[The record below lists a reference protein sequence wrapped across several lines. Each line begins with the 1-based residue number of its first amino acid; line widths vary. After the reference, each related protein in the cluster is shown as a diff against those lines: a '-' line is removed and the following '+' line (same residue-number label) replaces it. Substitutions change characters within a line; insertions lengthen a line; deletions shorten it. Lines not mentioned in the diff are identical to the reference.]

1 MPSFVNP
8 IHTNANALNSGTKN
22 EVKDTKNAPKSAS
35 KDFNK
40 ILNQKIS
47 KDKTAPKENPN
58 ALKAT
63 PKDAKEDA
71 KELEKTPTPHHQ
83 HAQNLAKDQQ
93 APTLKDLLNHKKTT
107 ASHEAQH
114 ETHEPTLKDLLNH
127 KKTTA
132 SHEAQHETHEMHET
146 NPKTPNETLNKNEKK
161 PNGVA
166 SNAHQ
171 ANLTNKNPLT
181 PTNHANNA
189 IKNPTAPTH
198 NAKEPKTLKDIH
210 ALSQKHDL
218 NASNIQVGTPLEKKE
233 TPLNASDQL
242 ALKTTQ
248 TSINHTLAKND
259 SKNTANLSS
268 VLQSLEK
275 KESHNKER
283 TTPPSNEK
291 KTPPLREAL
300 QMNAIK
306 RDKTLSKKKPEKTPT
321 KTQTTAATPENAP
334 KIPLKTPPLM
344 PLIGANPPNDNA
356 PTPLE
361 KEEKAKEVSENKE
374 KTKESNN
381 SAQSAQNAQASDKT
395 SENKSAAPKET
406 IKHFTQQLK
415 QEIQEY
421 KPPMSRISMD
431 LFPKELGKVE
441 VTIQKVGK
449 NLKVSVISHNNS
461 LQTFLDNQQD
471 LKNSLNALGFE
482 GVDLS
487 FSQDSSKEQPKEP
500 LREPF
505 KEQESTP
512 LKENALKSYQEN
524 TDNENKETSM
534 QITLYA

>member
-1 MPSFVNP
+1 MPSPINP
-8 IHTNANALNSGTKN
+8 IHTNANANASALNSGAKN
-22 EVKDTKNAPKSAS
+22 EDTKNAPKSAS
-35 KDFNK
+35 KDFSK

-47 KDKTAPKENPN
+47 KDKTAPKENPS

-63 PKDAKEDA
+63 PKDAKKDA
-71 KELEKTPTPHHQ
+71 KELEKTPTTHHQ

-114 ETHEPTLKDLLNH
+114 EN
-127 KKTTA
+127 
-132 SHEAQHETHEMHET
+132 HET

-161 PNGVA
+161 PNGVT

-171 ANLTNKNPLT
+171 TNLTNKNPLT

-189 IKNPTAPTH
+189 IKNPTAPIH

-248 TSINHTLAKND
+248 TPINHTLAKND
-259 SKNTANLSS
+259 AKNTANLSS

-275 KESHNKER
+275 KESHNKEHA
-283 TTPPSNEK
+283 TPTSNEK

-321 KTQTTAATPENAP
+321 KTQTTAQAATPENAP

-374 KTKESNN
+374 KTKESTN
-381 SAQSAQNAQASDKT
+381 STQSTQNAQSSDKT

-500 LREPF
+500 FKEPF

-524 TDNENKETSM
+524 TDNENQETSM

>member
-1 MPSFVNP
+1 MPSPINP
-8 IHTNANALNSGTKN
+8 IHTNASANASTLINSGAKN
-22 EVKDTKNAPKSAS
+22 EDTKNAPKSAS
-35 KDFNK
+35 KDFSK

-47 KDKTAPKENPN
+47 KDKTAPKESPN

-63 PKDAKEDA
+63 PKDAKEGA
-71 KELEKTPTPHHQ
+71 KALEKTPTPPHQ
-83 HAQNLAKDQQ
+83 HAQNPAKDQQ

-114 ETHEPTLKDLLNH
+114 EN
-127 KKTTA
+127 
-132 SHEAQHETHEMHET
+132 HET

-161 PNGVA
+161 PNGVT

-171 ANLTNKNPLT
+171 ENSTHKNPLT
-181 PTNHANNA
+181 PTNRANNA
-189 IKNPTAPTH
+189 IKTPTTPTH
-198 NAKEPKTLKDIH
+198 NAKEPKTLKDIQT
-210 ALSQKHDL
+210 LSQKHDL
-218 NASNIQVGTPLEKKE
+218 NASNIQATAPLEKKE

-248 TSINHTLAKND
+248 TPINHTLAKND

-275 KESHNKER
+275 KDPHNKER
-283 TTPPSNEK
+283 ATPPNNEK
-291 KTPPLREAL
+291 KTPPLKEAL
-300 QMNAIK
+300 PMNAIK
-306 RDKTLSKKKPEKTPT
+306 RDKTLSKKKPEKTPIHA
-321 KTQTTAATPENAP
+321 KTQTTAPSIAPENAP

-344 PLIGANPPNDNA
+344 PLIGANPPPNDNA

-361 KEEKAKEVSENKE
+361 KEETTQEASDNKE
-374 KTKESNN
+374 KTKETSNN
-381 SAQSAQNAQASDKT
+381 AQSAQNTQASDKT
-395 SENKSAAPKET
+395 SENKSVTPKET
-406 IKHFTQQLK
+406 IRHFTQQLK

-500 LREPF
+500 FKEPF
-505 KEQESTP
+505 KEQELTP

-524 TDNENKETSM
+524 TDNESKETSM

>member
-1 MPSFVNP
+1 MPSPINP
-8 IHTNANALNSGTKN
+8 IHTNASASINSGAKN
-22 EVKDTKNAPKSAS
+22 EDTKNAPKSAS

-47 KDKTAPKENPN
+47 KDKSAPKENLN

-63 PKDAKEDA
+63 PKNSKEGAKEGA
-71 KELEKTPTPHHQ
+71 KESAKALEKTPTLQPQ

-93 APTLKDLLNHKKTT
+93 APTLKDLLNHQKTT

-114 ETHEPTLKDLLNH
+114 ETHKN
-127 KKTTA
+127 
-132 SHEAQHETHEMHET
+132 HET

-161 PNGVA
+161 PNGVT

-171 ANLTNKNPLT
+171 TNLTNKNPLT
-181 PTNHANNA
+181 PTNHA

-198 NAKEPKTLKDIH
+198 NAKESKTLKDIQT
-210 ALSQKHDL
+210 LSQKHDL
-218 NASNIQVGTPLEKKE
+218 NASNIQATTPLEKKE
-233 TPLNASDQL
+233 TPLRTSDQI

-259 SKNTANLSS
+259 AKNTANLSS

-275 KESHNKER
+275 KESHNKEHE
-283 TTPPSNEK
+283 TPPNNEK

-321 KTQTTAATPENAP
+321 KTQTTAPSIAPENPP

-356 PTPLE
+356 PTLLE
-361 KEEKAKEVSENKE
+361 KEEKTKEVSENKE
-374 KTKESNN
+374 KTKESTN
-381 SAQSAQNAQASDKT
+381 STQNTQNAQSSDKT
-395 SENKSAAPKET
+395 SDNKSVTPKET

-471 LKNSLNALGFE
+471 LKNSLNALGFD

-487 FSQDSSKEQPKEP
+487 FSQDSSKEQEKEQPKES
-500 LREPF
+500 F
-505 KEQESTP
+505 KEQGLTP

>member
-1 MPSFVNP
+1 MPSPINP
-8 IHTNANALNSGTKN
+8 IHTNASANANANASTLIINSGAKN
-22 EVKDTKNAPKSAS
+22 EYTKNAPKSAS
-35 KDFNK
+35 KDFSK

-63 PKDAKEDA
+63 PQNSKEGAKEDA
-71 KELEKTPTPHHQ
+71 KALEKTPTPHHQ

-107 ASHEAQH
+107 ASHETQH
-114 ETHEPTLKDLLNH
+114 EKN
-127 KKTTA
+127 
-132 SHEAQHETHEMHET
+132 HET

-161 PNGVA
+161 
-166 SNAHQ
+166 SNEVTSSAHQ
-171 ANLTNKNPLT
+171 TNLTNKNPLT

-189 IKNPTAPTH
+189 IKTPTTPTH
-198 NAKEPKTLKDIH
+198 NAKEPKTLKDIQT
-210 ALSQKHDL
+210 LSQKHDL
-218 NASNIQVGTPLEKKE
+218 NASNIQATTPLEKKE
-233 TPLNASDQL
+233 TPLNANDQL

-259 SKNTANLSS
+259 AKNTANLSS

-275 KESHNKER
+275 KESQNKER
-283 TTPPSNEK
+283 TTPPNNEK
-291 KTPPLREAL
+291 KTPPLKEAL
-300 QMNAIK
+300 PMNAIK
-306 RDKTLSKKKPEKTPT
+306 RDKTLSKKKSEKTPT
-321 KTQTTAATPENAP
+321 KAQTTAPSIAPENAP

-344 PLIGANPPNDNA
+344 PLIGANPPPNDNP

-361 KEEKAKEVSENKE
+361 KEETTKEASDNKE

-395 SENKSAAPKET
+395 SENKSTAPKET

-441 VTIQKVGK
+441 VVIQKVGK

-487 FSQDSSKEQPKEP
+487 FSQDSSKEQQAPKDQP
-500 LREPF
+500 KEPF
-505 KEQESTP
+505 KEQELTP

>member
-1 MPSFVNP
+1 MPSPINP
-8 IHTNANALNSGTKN
+8 IHTNASANANALNSGAKN
-22 EVKDTKNAPKSAS
+22 EDTKNAPKSAS
-35 KDFNK
+35 KDFSK

-47 KDKTAPKENPN
+47 KEKTASKENPS

-71 KELEKTPTPHHQ
+71 KTLEKTPTLPYQ
-83 HAQNLAKDQQ
+83 HAQNPAKDQQ

-114 ETHEPTLKDLLNH
+114 ETHE
-127 KKTTA
+127 
-132 SHEAQHETHEMHET
+132 HET

-161 PNGVA
+161 PNGVTF
-166 SNAHQ
+166 NAHQ
-171 ANLTNKNPLT
+171 TNLTNKNPIT

-198 NAKEPKTLKDIH
+198 NAKESKTLKDIQT
-210 ALSQKHDL
+210 LSQKHDL
-218 NASNIQVGTPLEKKE
+218 NASNIQATTPLEKKE
-233 TPLNASDQL
+233 TPLNASDQF

-248 TSINHTLAKND
+248 TPINNTLAKND
-259 SKNTANLSS
+259 AKNTANLSS

-275 KESHNKER
+275 KDPHNKER

-291 KTPPLREAL
+291 KTPPLKEAL

-306 RDKTLSKKKPEKTPT
+306 RDKTLSKKKSEKTPT
-321 KTQTTAATPENAP
+321 KAQTTAPSITPENAP

-344 PLIGANPPNDNA
+344 PLIGANPPPNDNP
-356 PTPLE
+356 PTLLE
-361 KEEKAKEVSENKE
+361 KEETTKEASDNKE
-374 KTKESNN
+374 KTKESSN
-381 SAQSAQNAQASDKT
+381 SAQSVQNAQASDKT
-395 SENKSAAPKET
+395 SENKSVTPKET

-441 VTIQKVGK
+441 VVIQKVGK

-487 FSQDSSKEQPKEP
+487 FSQDSSKEQPKEQ
-500 LREPF
+500 LKEPF
-505 KEQESTP
+505 KEQELTP

-524 TDNENKETSM
+524 TDHENQETSM

>member
-1 MPSFVNP
+1 MPSPVNP
-8 IHTNANALNSGTKN
+8 IHTNANALNGGAKN
-22 EVKDTKNAPKSAS
+22 EDTKNAPKSAS
-35 KDFNK
+35 KDFSK
-40 ILNQKIS
+40 TLNQKIS

-71 KELEKTPTPHHQ
+71 KALEKTPTPPHQ
-83 HAQNLAKDQQ
+83 HAQNPAKDQQ
-93 APTLKDLLNHKKTT
+93 APTLKDWLNHKKTT

-114 ETHEPTLKDLLNH
+114 EN
-127 KKTTA
+127 
-132 SHEAQHETHEMHET
+132 HET

-161 PNGVA
+161 PNGVT

-171 ANLTNKNPLT
+171 TNLASKNPIT
-181 PTNHANNA
+181 PNHANNA
-189 IKNPTAPTH
+189 IKTQTTPTH
-198 NAKEPKTLKDIH
+198 NAKEPKTLKDIQT
-210 ALSQKHDL
+210 LSQKHDL
-218 NASNIQVGTPLEKKE
+218 NASNIQATTTPENK
-233 TPLNASDQL
+233 TPLNASDQF

-248 TSINHTLAKND
+248 TPTNHTLAKND
-259 SKNTANLSS
+259 AKNTANLSS

-275 KESHNKER
+275 KEPHNKEHAN
-283 TTPPSNEK
+283 PQNNEK
-291 KTPPLREAL
+291 KTPPLKETL

-306 RDKTLSKKKPEKTPT
+306 RDKTLSKKKSEKTPT
-321 KTQTTAATPENAP
+321 KTQTTALSTTPENTP

-344 PLIGANPPNDNA
+344 PLIGANPPPNDNI

-361 KEEKAKEVSENKE
+361 KEETTQEISDNKE
-374 KTKESNN
+374 KTKETSN
-381 SAQSAQNAQASDKT
+381 SAQSAQNTQASDKT

-421 KPPMSRISMD
+421 KPPMSKISMD

-441 VTIQKVGK
+441 VIIQKVGK

-487 FSQDSSKEQPKEP
+487 FSQDSSKEQQAPKDQP
-500 LREPF
+500 KEPF
-505 KEQESTP
+505 KEQELTP

-524 TDNENKETSM
+524 TDHENQETNM

>member
-1 MPSFVNP
+1 MPSPINP
-8 IHTNANALNSGTKN
+8 IHTNASANASALNSGAKN
-22 EVKDTKNAPKSAS
+22 EDTKNAPKSAS
-35 KDFNK
+35 KDFSK

-63 PKDAKEDA
+63 PKNSKEGAKEGA
-71 KELEKTPTPHHQ
+71 KALEKTPTLQPQ

-107 ASHEAQH
+107 ASHGAQH
-114 ETHEPTLKDLLNH
+114 EN
-127 KKTTA
+127 
-132 SHEAQHETHEMHET
+132 HET

-166 SNAHQ
+166 SSAHQ

-181 PTNHANNA
+181 PTNHA

-198 NAKEPKTLKDIH
+198 NAKEPKTLKDIQT
-210 ALSQKHDL
+210 LSQKHDL

-233 TPLNASDQL
+233 TPLNANDQL

-248 TSINHTLAKND
+248 TPINHTLAKND
-259 SKNTANLSS
+259 AKNTANLSS

-275 KESHNKER
+275 KESHNKEHA
-283 TTPPSNEK
+283 TPPSNEK

-321 KTQTTAATPENAP
+321 KTQTTAPSTTPENAP

-374 KTKESNN
+374 KTKESTN
-381 SAQSAQNAQASDKT
+381 SAQSAQNTQASDKA
-395 SENKSAAPKET
+395 SENKSVTPKET

-415 QEIQEY
+415 QETQEY

-441 VTIQKVGK
+441 VVIQKVGK

-487 FSQDSSKEQPKEP
+487 FSQDSSKEQPKEQ
-500 LREPF
+500 LKESF

>member
-1 MPSFVNP
+1 MPSPINP
-8 IHTNANALNSGTKN
+8 IHANANALNSGAKN
-22 EVKDTKNAPKSAS
+22 EDTKNAPKSAS
-35 KDFNK
+35 KDFSK

-47 KDKTAPKENPN
+47 KDKNAPKENPN

-63 PKDAKEDA
+63 PKNAKEGA
-71 KELEKTPTPHHQ
+71 KEGAKALEKTPTLQPQ
-83 HAQNLAKDQQ
+83 HAQNPAKDQQ
-93 APTLKDLLNHKKTT
+93 APTLKDWLNHQKTT

-114 ETHEPTLKDLLNH
+114 EKN
-127 KKTTA
+127 
-132 SHEAQHETHEMHET
+132 HET

-161 PNGVA
+161 PNGVT

-181 PTNHANNA
+181 PTNHANHA

-198 NAKEPKTLKDIH
+198 NAKESKTLKDIH

-218 NASNIQVGTPLEKKE
+218 NASNIQAATTPENK
-233 TPLNASDQL
+233 TPLNASDHL

-248 TSINHTLAKND
+248 APINDTLAKND
-259 SKNTANLSS
+259 AKNTANLSS

-275 KESHNKER
+275 KESHNKEHA
-283 TTPPSNEK
+283 TPPNNEK
-291 KTPPLREAL
+291 KTPPLKEAL

-321 KTQTTAATPENAP
+321 KAQTIVPSATPENAP

-344 PLIGANPPNDNA
+344 PLIGANPPPNDNP

-361 KEEKAKEVSENKE
+361 KEETTKEASDNKE
-374 KTKESNN
+374 KTKEASN
-381 SAQSAQNAQASDKT
+381 SAQSAQNAQSSDKT
-395 SENKSAAPKET
+395 SENKSVTPKET

-441 VTIQKVGK
+441 VVIQKVGK

-487 FSQDSSKEQPKEP
+487 FSQDSSKEQQAPKDQP
-500 LREPF
+500 KEPF
-505 KEQESTP
+505 KEQELTP

-524 TDNENKETSM
+524 TDHENQETSM

>member
-1 MPSFVNP
+1 MPSPVNP
-8 IHTNANALNSGTKN
+8 IHTNANALNSGAKN
-22 EVKDTKNAPKSAS
+22 EDTKNAPKNAS
-35 KDFNK
+35 KDFSK

-47 KDKTAPKENPN
+47 KDKTASKEDPN
-58 ALKAT
+58 ASKVT
-63 PKDAKEDA
+63 PKDAKA
-71 KELEKTPTPHHQ
+71 LEKTPTLHPQ
-83 HAQNLAKDQQ
+83 HAQNPAKDQQ
-93 APTLKDLLNHKKTT
+93 APTLKDWLNHQKTT

-114 ETHEPTLKDLLNH
+114 ETHE
-127 KKTTA
+127 
-132 SHEAQHETHEMHET
+132 HET

-161 PNGVA
+161 PNEVT

-171 ANLTNKNPLT
+171 TNLPNKNPIT

-189 IKNPTAPTH
+189 IKNPTAPTDTK
-198 NAKEPKTLKDIH
+198 KEPKTLKDIQT
-210 ALSQKHDL
+210 LSQKHDL
-218 NASNIQVGTPLEKKE
+218 NASNIQAATTPENK
-233 TPLNASDQL
+233 TPLNASDHL

-248 TSINHTLAKND
+248 TPTNHTLAKND
-259 SKNTANLSS
+259 AKNTANLSS

-275 KESHNKER
+275 KESQNKEHAN
-283 TTPPSNEK
+283 PQNNEK
-291 KTPPLREAL
+291 KTPPLKEAL
-300 QMNAIK
+300 EMNAIK
-306 RDKTLSKKKPEKTPT
+306 RDKTLSKKKSEKTQT
-321 KTQTTAATPENAP
+321 KTQTTAPSATPENAP

-344 PLIGANPPNDNA
+344 PLIGANPPPNDNP

-361 KEEKAKEVSENKE
+361 KEETTKEVSDNKE
-374 KTKESNN
+374 KTKEASN
-381 SAQSAQNAQASDKT
+381 SAQNAQNAQASDKT
-395 SENKSAAPKET
+395 SENKSIAPKET
-406 IKHFTQQLK
+406 IKNFTQQLK

-441 VTIQKVGK
+441 VTIQKMGK

-487 FSQDSSKEQPKEP
+487 FSQDSSKEQPKEQ
-500 LREPF
+500 LRELF

-524 TDNENKETSM
+524 TDHENKETSM

>member
-1 MPSFVNP
+1 MPSPINP
-8 IHTNANALNSGTKN
+8 IHTNASTNANALNSGAKN
-22 EVKDTKNAPKSAS
+22 ENTKNAPKSTS
-35 KDFNK
+35 KDFSK

-71 KELEKTPTPHHQ
+71 KALEKTPTPHHQ
-83 HAQNLAKDQQ
+83 HAQNPAKDQQ
-93 APTLKDLLNHKKTT
+93 APTLKDWLNHQKTT

-114 ETHEPTLKDLLNH
+114 ETHEAN
-127 KKTTA
+127 
-132 SHEAQHETHEMHET
+132 ET
-146 NPKTPNETLNKNEKK
+146 NPKTPNETSNKNEKK
-161 PNGVA
+161 PNGVT

-171 ANLTNKNPLT
+171 TNLDSKNPIT
-181 PTNHANNA
+181 PTNRTNNA

-198 NAKEPKTLKDIH
+198 NAKESKTLKDIQT
-210 ALSQKHDL
+210 LSQKHDL
-218 NASNIQVGTPLEKKE
+218 NASNIQATTTPENKTPLS
-233 TPLNASDQL
+233 ASDQL

-248 TSINHTLAKND
+248 TPTNHTLAKND

-275 KESHNKER
+275 KEPHNKEHAN
-283 TTPPSNEK
+283 PQNNEK
-291 KTPPLREAL
+291 KTPPLKEAL

-321 KTQTTAATPENAP
+321 KAQTTAPSIAPENAP

-344 PLIGANPPNDNA
+344 PLIGANPPPNDNP

-361 KEEKAKEVSENKE
+361 KEETTKEASDNKE
-374 KTKESNN
+374 KTKETSN
-381 SAQSAQNAQASDKT
+381 SAQSAQNTQASDKT
-395 SENKSAAPKET
+395 SENKSTAPKET

-421 KPPMSRISMD
+421 KPPMSKISMD

-441 VTIQKVGK
+441 VIIQKVGK

-487 FSQDSSKEQPKEP
+487 FSQDSSKEQPKEQ
-500 LREPF
+500 LRELF
-505 KEQESTP
+505 KEQESSP

-524 TDNENKETSM
+524 TDHENQETSM

>member
-1 MPSFVNP
+1 MPSPINP
-8 IHTNANALNSGTKN
+8 IHTNANANASINSGAKN
-22 EVKDTKNAPKSAS
+22 EDTKNAPKSTS
-35 KDFNK
+35 KDFSK

-47 KDKTAPKENPN
+47 KDKTASKENPN

-63 PKDAKEDA
+63 PKNAKEDA
-71 KELEKTPTPHHQ
+71 KEGAKALEKTPTPQPQ

-107 ASHEAQH
+107 ASHEDQH
-114 ETHEPTLKDLLNH
+114 EIHEN
-127 KKTTA
+127 
-132 SHEAQHETHEMHET
+132 HET

-166 SNAHQ
+166 SSAHQ
-171 ANLTNKNPLT
+171 TSLTNKNPLT

-198 NAKEPKTLKDIH
+198 NAKEPKTLKDIQT
-210 ALSQKHDL
+210 LSQKHDL
-218 NASNIQVGTPLEKKE
+218 NASNIQVVAPLEKKE
-233 TPLNASDQL
+233 TPLKTSDQL

-259 SKNTANLSS
+259 AKNTANLSS

-275 KESHNKER
+275 KDPHNKEHA
-283 TTPPSNEK
+283 TPPNNEK

-300 QMNAIK
+300 PMNAIK

-321 KTQTTAATPENAP
+321 KAQTTAPSIAPENAP

-361 KEEKAKEVSENKE
+361 KEEKTKEISDNKE

-381 SAQSAQNAQASDKT
+381 SAQSAQNAQASDKA
-395 SENKSAAPKET
+395 SENKSVTPKET

-441 VTIQKVGK
+441 VIIQKVGK

-487 FSQDSSKEQPKEP
+487 FSQDSSKEQEKEQ
-500 LREPF
+500 LRESF

>member
-1 MPSFVNP
+1 MPSPVNP
-8 IHTNANALNSGTKN
+8 IHTNANALNSGAKN

-35 KDFNK
+35 KDFSK

-47 KDKTAPKENPN
+47 KDKTAPKESPNPN

-63 PKDAKEDA
+63 PQDAKENAKEDA
-71 KELEKTPTPHHQ
+71 KTLEKTPTLPHQ
-83 HAQNLAKDQQ
+83 HAQNPAKDQQ
-93 APTLKDLLNHKKTT
+93 APTLKDWLNHQKTT
-107 ASHEAQH
+107 ASHAQH
-114 ETHEPTLKDLLNH
+114 ETHE
-127 KKTTA
+127 
-132 SHEAQHETHEMHET
+132 HET

-161 PNGVA
+161 PNGVT
-166 SNAHQ
+166 SSAHQ
-171 ANLTNKNPLT
+171 TNLTNKNPLT

-189 IKNPTAPTH
+189 IKNPTTPTH
-198 NAKEPKTLKDIH
+198 NAKESKTLKDIQT
-210 ALSQKHDL
+210 LSQKHDL
-218 NASNIQVGTPLEKKE
+218 NASNIQATTPLEKKE
-233 TPLNASDQL
+233 TPLNAVDQL

-248 TSINHTLAKND
+248 APINNTLAKND
-259 SKNTANLSS
+259 AKNTANLSS

-275 KESHNKER
+275 KEPQNKEHAN
-283 TTPPSNEK
+283 PQNNEK
-291 KTPPLREAL
+291 KTPPLKEAL

-306 RDKTLSKKKPEKTPT
+306 RDKTLSKKKSE
-321 KTQTTAATPENAP
+321 KTQTKAQTTAPSITPENAP

-344 PLIGANPPNDNA
+344 PLIGANPPPNDNI

-361 KEEKAKEVSENKE
+361 KEEKTQEISENKE
-374 KTKESNN
+374 KTKESSN

-395 SENKSAAPKET
+395 NENKSVTPKET

-441 VTIQKVGK
+441 ITIQKVGK

-487 FSQDSSKEQPKEP
+487 FSQDSSKEQQAPKDQP
-500 LREPF
+500 KEPF
-505 KEQESTP
+505 KEQELTP
-512 LKENALKSYQEN
+512 LKESVLKSYQEN
-524 TDNENKETSM
+524 TDHENQETSM

>member
-1 MPSFVNP
+1 MPSPVNP
-8 IHTNANALNSGTKN
+8 LHTNANALNSGAKN
-22 EVKDTKNAPKSAS
+22 EVKDAKNAPKSAS
-35 KDFNK
+35 KDFSK

-71 KELEKTPTPHHQ
+71 KALEKTPTPHHK
-83 HAQNLAKDQQ
+83 HAQNPVKDQQ

-114 ETHEPTLKDLLNH
+114 EN
-127 KKTTA
+127 
-132 SHEAQHETHEMHET
+132 HET

-161 PNGVA
+161 PNEVA

-171 ANLTNKNPLT
+171 TNLPNKNPIT
-181 PTNHANNA
+181 PNHANNA
-189 IKNPTAPTH
+189 IKTPTAPTH
-198 NAKEPKTLKDIH
+198 NAKESKTLKDIQT
-210 ALSQKHDL
+210 LSQKHDL
-218 NASNIQVGTPLEKKE
+218 NASNIQAATIPENKN
-233 TPLNASDQL
+233 PLNASDQF

-248 TSINHTLAKND
+248 TPTNHTLAKND
-259 SKNTANLSS
+259 AKNTANLSS

-283 TTPPSNEK
+283 TNPQNNEK
-291 KTPPLREAL
+291 KTPPLKEAL
-300 QMNAIK
+300 EMNAIK

-321 KTQTTAATPENAP
+321 KTQTTAPTPENAP

-344 PLIGANPPNDNA
+344 PLIGANPPPNDNI

-361 KEEKAKEVSENKE
+361 KEEKTQEVSDNKE
-374 KTKESNN
+374 KTKESSN
-381 SAQSAQNAQASDKT
+381 SAQSAQNAPASDKT
-395 SENKSAAPKET
+395 SENKSTAPKET
-406 IKHFTQQLK
+406 IKHFAQQLK

-421 KPPMSRISMD
+421 KPPMSKISMD

-441 VTIQKVGK
+441 VIIQKVGK

-524 TDNENKETSM
+524 TDHENQETSM

>member
-1 MPSFVNP
+1 MPSPVNP
-8 IHTNANALNSGTKN
+8 IHTNANALNSRAKN
-22 EVKDTKNAPKSAS
+22 EGTKNAPKNAS
-35 KDFNK
+35 KDFSK

-71 KELEKTPTPHHQ
+71 KALEKTPTPHPQ
-83 HAQNLAKDQQ
+83 HTQNPAKDQQ

-114 ETHEPTLKDLLNH
+114 EN
-127 KKTTA
+127 
-132 SHEAQHETHEMHET
+132 HET

-161 PNGVA
+161 PNGVT

-171 ANLTNKNPLT
+171 ENSTHKNPLT

-189 IKNPTAPTH
+189 IKNPTTPTH
-198 NAKEPKTLKDIH
+198 NAKEPKTLKDIQT
-210 ALSQKHDL
+210 LSQKHDL
-218 NASNIQVGTPLEKKE
+218 NASNIQATAPLEKKE
-233 TPLNASDQL
+233 TPLNAGDQL
-242 ALKTTQ
+242 ALKTMQ
-248 TSINHTLAKND
+248 TPINHTLAKND
-259 SKNTANLSS
+259 AKNTANLSS

-275 KESHNKER
+275 KDPHNKER
-283 TTPPSNEK
+283 ATPPNNEK
-291 KTPPLREAL
+291 KTPPLKEAL
-300 QMNAIK
+300 PMNAIK
-306 RDKTLSKKKPEKTPT
+306 RDKTLSKKKSEKTPT
-321 KTQTTAATPENAP
+321 KAQTTAPSIVPENAP
-334 KIPLKTPPLM
+334 KISLKTPPLM
-344 PLIGANPPNDNA
+344 PLIGANPPPNDNA

-361 KEEKAKEVSENKE
+361 KEEKAKEASDNKE
-374 KTKESNN
+374 KTKETSN
-381 SAQSAQNAQASDKT
+381 SAQSAQNTQASDKT
-395 SENKSAAPKET
+395 SENKSVTPKET

-500 LREPF
+500 FKESF
-505 KEQESTP
+505 KEQELTP

-524 TDNENKETSM
+524 TDNESKETSM

>member
-1 MPSFVNP
+1 MPSPVNP
-8 IHTNANALNSGTKN
+8 LHTNANALNGGAKN
-22 EVKDTKNAPKSAS
+22 EVKNAKNAPKSVS
-35 KDFNK
+35 KDFSK

-47 KDKTAPKENPN
+47 KDKTAPKEDPS

-63 PKDAKEDA
+63 PKDAKA
-71 KELEKTPTPHHQ
+71 LEKTPTLNHQ

-93 APTLKDLLNHKKTT
+93 APTLKDLLNHPKTHPT
-107 ASHEAQH
+107 AEHETQH
-114 ETHEPTLKDLLNH
+114 ETHEAN
-127 KKTTA
+127 
-132 SHEAQHETHEMHET
+132 ET

-161 PNGVA
+161 PNEIT

-171 ANLTNKNPLT
+171 TNLPNKNPIT
-181 PTNHANNA
+181 PTNRSNNA
-189 IKNPTAPTH
+189 IKTPTTPTH
-198 NAKEPKTLKDIH
+198 NAKDPKTLKDIQT
-210 ALSQKHDL
+210 LSQKHDL
-218 NASNIQVGTPLEKKE
+218 NASNIQAATTLENKN
-233 TPLNASDQL
+233 PLNASDHL

-248 TSINHTLAKND
+248 TPTNHTLAKND
-259 SKNTANLSS
+259 AKNTANLSS

-275 KESHNKER
+275 KESPNKEHAN
-283 TTPPSNEK
+283 PSHNEK
-291 KTPPLREAL
+291 KTPPLKEAL

-321 KTQTTAATPENAP
+321 KTQTTALSATPENAP

-361 KEEKAKEVSENKE
+361 KEEKTKEISDNKE
-374 KTKESNN
+374 KAKETNS
-381 SAQSAQNAQASDKT
+381 SAQSAQNTQASDKI
-395 SENKSAAPKET
+395 SDNKSIAPKET

-421 KPPMSRISMD
+421 KPPMSKISMD

-441 VTIQKVGK
+441 VIIQKVGK

-487 FSQDSSKEQPKEP
+487 FSQDSSKEQPKEQ
-500 LREPF
+500 LRELF
-505 KEQESTP
+505 KEQESSP

-524 TDNENKETSM
+524 TDHENKETSM

>member
-1 MPSFVNP
+1 MPSPINP
-8 IHTNANALNSGTKN
+8 IHTNASANANALNSGAKN
-22 EVKDTKNAPKSAS
+22 EDTKNAPKSAS
-35 KDFNK
+35 KDFSK

-47 KDKTAPKENPN
+47 KDKTASKENPN

-63 PKDAKEDA
+63 PQDAKENAKEDA
-71 KELEKTPTPHHQ
+71 KKLEKTPTPHPQ
-83 HAQNLAKDQQ
+83 HAQNPAKDQQ
-93 APTLKDLLNHKKTT
+93 APTLKDWLNHKKTT
-107 ASHEAQH
+107 AKHETQH
-114 ETHEPTLKDLLNH
+114 ETHE
-127 KKTTA
+127 
-132 SHEAQHETHEMHET
+132 HET

-161 PNGVA
+161 PNGVT

-171 ANLTNKNPLT
+171 TSLPNKNPIT

-198 NAKEPKTLKDIH
+198 NAKEPKTLKDIQT
-210 ALSQKHDL
+210 LSQKHDL
-218 NASNIQVGTPLEKKE
+218 NASNIQATTPLEKKE

-248 TSINHTLAKND
+248 TPTNHTLAKND
-259 SKNTANLSS
+259 AKNTSNLSS

-275 KESHNKER
+275 KDPHNKEH
-283 TTPPSNEK
+283 TIPQNNEK
-291 KTPPLREAL
+291 KTPPLKEAL
-300 QMNAIK
+300 PMNAIK
-306 RDKTLSKKKPEKTPT
+306 RDKTLSKKKPEKTSIHA
-321 KTQTTAATPENAP
+321 KTQIATPSATPENAP

-361 KEEKAKEVSENKE
+361 KEEKTQEISDNKE
-374 KTKESNN
+374 KTKETNS

-395 SENKSAAPKET
+395 SENKSVTPKET

-441 VTIQKVGK
+441 VIIQKVGK

-487 FSQDSSKEQPKEP
+487 FSQDSSKEQPKEQ
-500 LREPF
+500 LRELF
-505 KEQESTP
+505 KEQESSP

-524 TDNENKETSM
+524 TDHENKETSM

>member
-1 MPSFVNP
+1 MPSPVNP
-8 IHTNANALNSGTKN
+8 IHTNANALNGGAKN
-22 EVKDTKNAPKSAS
+22 EVKDAKNAPKSVS
-35 KDFNK
+35 KDFSK

-47 KDKTAPKENPN
+47 KDKTAPKENPST
-58 ALKAT
+58 LKDT

-71 KELEKTPTPHHQ
+71 KTLKTPTLPHQ
-83 HAQNLAKDQQ
+83 HAQNPAKDQQ
-93 APTLKDLLNHKKTT
+93 APTLKDWLNHQKTT
-107 ASHEAQH
+107 AKHEAQH
-114 ETHEPTLKDLLNH
+114 ETHEAN
-127 KKTTA
+127 
-132 SHEAQHETHEMHET
+132 ET

-161 PNGVA
+161 PNEVT

-171 ANLTNKNPLT
+171 TNLPNKNPLT

-189 IKNPTAPTH
+189 NTTQKPTTQTH
-198 NAKEPKTLKDIH
+198 NAKESKTLKDIQT
-210 ALSQKHDL
+210 LSQKHDL
-218 NASNIQVGTPLEKKE
+218 NASNIQAATTPENKS
-233 TPLNASDQL
+233 PLNASDHL

-248 TSINHTLAKND
+248 TPTNHTLAKND
-259 SKNTANLSS
+259 AKNTANLSS

-275 KESHNKER
+275 KESPNKEHAN
-283 TTPPSNEK
+283 PSHNEK
-291 KTPPLREAL
+291 KTPPLKEAL
-300 QMNAIK
+300 QMNVIK
-306 RDKTLSKKKPEKTPT
+306 RDKTLSKKKSE
-321 KTQTTAATPENAP
+321 KTQTTAPSAMPENAP

-344 PLIGANPPNDNA
+344 PLIGANPPNDNP
-356 PTPLE
+356 PTLLE
-361 KEEKAKEVSENKE
+361 KEETTKEASDNKE
-374 KTKESNN
+374 KTKESSN
-381 SAQSAQNAQASDKT
+381 SAQSVQNTQASDKT
-395 SENKSAAPKET
+395 SDNKSIAPKET

-441 VTIQKVGK
+441 VIIQKVGK

-487 FSQDSSKEQPKEP
+487 FSQDSSKEQPKEQ
-500 LREPF
+500 LRELF
-505 KEQESTP
+505 KEQESSP

-524 TDNENKETSM
+524 TDHENQETSM

>member
-1 MPSFVNP
+1 MPSPINP
-8 IHTNANALNSGTKN
+8 IHTNANASTLINGGAKN
-22 EVKDTKNAPKSAS
+22 EDTKNAPKSAS
-35 KDFNK
+35 KDFSK

-47 KDKTAPKENPN
+47 KDKTAPKENPS

-63 PKDAKEDA
+63 PKDAKKDA
-71 KELEKTPTPHHQ
+71 KELEKTPTLQPQ

-114 ETHEPTLKDLLNH
+114 EIHEN
-127 KKTTA
+127 
-132 SHEAQHETHEMHET
+132 HET

-161 PNGVA
+161 PNGVI

-171 ANLTNKNPLT
+171 TSLTNKNPLT
-181 PTNHANNA
+181 PTNHANNS

-198 NAKEPKTLKDIH
+198 NAKDPKTLKDIQT
-210 ALSQKHDL
+210 LSQKHDL
-218 NASNIQVGTPLEKKE
+218 NASNIQATTPLEKKE

-259 SKNTANLSS
+259 AKNTANLSS

-275 KESHNKER
+275 KESHNKEH
-283 TTPPSNEK
+283 TTPLSNEK

-300 QMNAIK
+300 PMNAIK
-306 RDKTLSKKKPEKTPT
+306 RDKTLSKKKPEKTPIHA
-321 KTQTTAATPENAP
+321 KTQTTAPSIAPENLP

-356 PTPLE
+356 PTLLE
-361 KEEKAKEVSENKE
+361 KEEKTKEASENKE
-374 KTKESNN
+374 KTKESTN
-381 SAQSAQNAQASDKT
+381 SAQNAQNTQASDKT
-395 SENKSAAPKET
+395 SENKSATPKET

-441 VTIQKVGK
+441 VIIQKVGK

-487 FSQDSSKEQPKEP
+487 FSQDSSKEQPKEQ
-500 LREPF
+500 LRELF

-524 TDNENKETSM
+524 TDNEHKETSM

>member
-1 MPSFVNP
+1 MPSPVNP
-8 IHTNANALNSGTKN
+8 IHTNANALNSGAKS
-22 EVKDTKNAPKSAS
+22 EDTKNAPKSAS
-35 KDFNK
+35 KDFSK

-71 KELEKTPTPHHQ
+71 KTLKTPTLPHQ
-83 HAQNLAKDQQ
+83 HAQNPAKDQQ
-93 APTLKDLLNHKKTT
+93 APTLKDWLNRPKTT

-114 ETHEPTLKDLLNH
+114 EKN
-127 KKTTA
+127 
-132 SHEAQHETHEMHET
+132 HET
-146 NPKTPNETLNKNEKK
+146 NPKTPNEINKNEKK
-161 PNGVA
+161 PNGVT

-189 IKNPTAPTH
+189 IKTPTTPTH
-198 NAKEPKTLKDIH
+198 NAKESKTLKDIQT
-210 ALSQKHDL
+210 LSQKHDL
-218 NASNIQVGTPLEKKE
+218 NASNIQATTTPENK
-233 TPLNASDQL
+233 TPLNASDHL

-248 TSINHTLAKND
+248 TPTNHTLAKND
-259 SKNTANLSS
+259 AKNTANLSS

-275 KESHNKER
+275 KEPQNKEHAN
-283 TTPPSNEK
+283 PQNNEK
-291 KTPPLREAL
+291 KTPPLKEAL
-300 QMNAIK
+300 PMNAIK
-306 RDKTLSKKKPEKTPT
+306 RDKTLSKKKPEKTQT
-321 KTQTTAATPENAP
+321 KAQTTAPSIVPENAP

-344 PLIGANPPNDNA
+344 PLIGANPPNDNP

-361 KEEKAKEVSENKE
+361 KEETTKEASDNKE
-374 KTKESNN
+374 KTKEANN
-381 SAQSAQNAQASDKT
+381 SAQNAQNTQASDKT
-395 SENKSAAPKET
+395 SENKSIAPKET

-441 VTIQKVGK
+441 VIIQKVGK

-487 FSQDSSKEQPKEP
+487 FSQDSSKEQPKEQ
-500 LREPF
+500 LRELF
-505 KEQESTP
+505 KEQESSP

-524 TDNENKETSM
+524 TDHENQETSM
-534 QITLYA
+534 QITLYAWF

>member
-1 MPSFVNP
+1 MPSPVNP
-8 IHTNANALNSGTKN
+8 IHTNANALNSGAKN
-22 EVKDTKNAPKSAS
+22 EDAKNAPKSAS
-35 KDFNK
+35 KDFSK

-47 KDKTAPKENPN
+47 KDKTAPKESPNPN

-71 KELEKTPTPHHQ
+71 KALEKTLTPPHQ

-93 APTLKDLLNHKKTT
+93 APTLKDWLNHQKTT
-107 ASHEAQH
+107 ASHEVKH
-114 ETHEPTLKDLLNH
+114 EKN
-127 KKTTA
+127 
-132 SHEAQHETHEMHET
+132 HET
-146 NPKTPNETLNKNEKK
+146 NPKTPNETLSKNEKK
-161 PNGVA
+161 PNGVT

-171 ANLTNKNPLT
+171 ANLVSKNPIT

-189 IKNPTAPTH
+189 IKTPTTPTH
-198 NAKEPKTLKDIH
+198 SAKDPKTLKDIQ

-218 NASNIQVGTPLEKKE
+218 NASNIQAATTPENKN
-233 TPLNASDQL
+233 PLNASDHL

-248 TSINHTLAKND
+248 TPINHTLAKND
-259 SKNTANLSS
+259 AKNTANLSS

-275 KESHNKER
+275 KESHNKEHAN
-283 TTPPSNEK
+283 PPNNEK
-291 KTPPLREAL
+291 KTPPLKEAL
-300 QMNAIK
+300 PMNAIK
-306 RDKTLSKKKPEKTPT
+306 RDKTLSKKKSEKTPT
-321 KTQTTAATPENAP
+321 KAQTTAPSIVPENAP

-344 PLIGANPPNDNA
+344 PLIGANPPNDNI

-361 KEEKAKEVSENKE
+361 KEEKTKEASDNKE
-374 KTKESNN
+374 KTKETN
-381 SAQSAQNAQASDKT
+381 SSAQNAQNTQASDKT
-395 SENKSAAPKET
+395 SDNKSIAPKET

-421 KPPMSRISMD
+421 KPPMSKISMD

-441 VTIQKVGK
+441 VIIQKVGK

-487 FSQDSSKEQPKEP
+487 FSQDSSKEQQAPKDQP
-500 LREPF
+500 KEPF
-505 KEQESTP
+505 KEQELTP

-524 TDNENKETSM
+524 TDHENQETSM

>member
-1 MPSFVNP
+1 MPSPVNP
-8 IHTNANALNSGTKN
+8 IHTNANALNSGAKN
-22 EVKDTKNAPKSAS
+22 EGTKNAPKNAS
-35 KDFNK
+35 KDFSK

-47 KDKTAPKENPN
+47 KDKTAPKESPNPN
-58 ALKAT
+58 ASKVT

-71 KELEKTPTPHHQ
+71 KVLEKTLPHQ
-83 HAQNLAKDQQ
+83 HAQNPIKDQQ
-93 APTLKDLLNHKKTT
+93 APTLKDWLNRPKTHPT
-107 ASHEAQH
+107 APHETQH
-114 ETHEPTLKDLLNH
+114 ETHEAN
-127 KKTTA
+127 
-132 SHEAQHETHEMHET
+132 ET
-146 NPKTPNETLNKNEKK
+146 NQKTPNEILNKNEKK
-161 PNGVA
+161 PNGVT

-171 ANLTNKNPLT
+171 ANLTHKNPLT

-189 IKNPTAPTH
+189 IKTPTAPTH
-198 NAKEPKTLKDIH
+198 NAKEPKTLKDIQT
-210 ALSQKHDL
+210 LSQKHDL

-259 SKNTANLSS
+259 AKNTANLSS

-275 KESHNKER
+275 KESHNKEHAN
-283 TTPPSNEK
+283 PLNNEK
-291 KTPPLREAL
+291 KTPPLKEAL
-300 QMNAIK
+300 PMNAIK

-321 KTQTTAATPENAP
+321 KTQTTAQAVTPENAP

-344 PLIGANPPNDNA
+344 PLIGANPPNDNI

-361 KEEKAKEVSENKE
+361 KEETTKEASDNKE

-381 SAQSAQNAQASDKT
+381 STQSAQNAQASDKT
-395 SENKSAAPKET
+395 SENKSTAPKET
-406 IKHFTQQLK
+406 IRHFTQQLK

-441 VTIQKVGK
+441 VIIQKVGK

-487 FSQDSSKEQPKEP
+487 FSQDSSKEQPKES
-500 LREPF
+500 F
-505 KEQESTP
+505 KEQDLTP

>member
-1 MPSFVNP
+1 MPSPVNP
-8 IHTNANALNSGTKN
+8 IHTNANALNSGAKN

-35 KDFNK
+35 KDFSK

-47 KDKTAPKENPN
+47 KDKTASKEDSN
-58 ALKAT
+58 ALKAM
-63 PKDAKEDA
+63 PKNSKEGAKEDTKA
-71 KELEKTPTPHHQ
+71 PEKTPTLPHQ
-83 HAQNLAKDQQ
+83 HAQNPAKNQQ
-93 APTLKDLLNHKKTT
+93 APTLKDWLNHKKTT
-107 ASHEAQH
+107 APHETQH
-114 ETHEPTLKDLLNH
+114 ETHETN
-127 KKTTA
+127 
-132 SHEAQHETHEMHET
+132 ET

-161 PNGVA
+161 PNEVI

-171 ANLTNKNPLT
+171 TNLPNKNPIT
-181 PTNHANNA
+181 PNRANNA
-189 IKNPTAPTH
+189 NKTPTTPTH
-198 NAKEPKTLKDIH
+198 NAKDPKTLKDIQT
-210 ALSQKHDL
+210 LSQKHDL
-218 NASNIQVGTPLEKKE
+218 NASNIQAATTPESKN
-233 TPLNASDQL
+233 PLNASDQL

-248 TSINHTLAKND
+248 TPINHTLAKND
-259 SKNTANLSS
+259 AKNTANLSS

-275 KESHNKER
+275 KEPQNKEHAN
-283 TTPPSNEK
+283 PQNNEK
-291 KTPPLREAL
+291 KTPPLKEAL

-306 RDKTLSKKKPEKTPT
+306 RDKTLSKKKSEKTPT
-321 KTQTTAATPENAP
+321 KAQTTAPSATPENAP

-344 PLIGANPPNDNA
+344 PLIGANPPNDNI

-361 KEEKAKEVSENKE
+361 KEETTKEASDNKEKAKE
-374 KTKESNN
+374 TN
-381 SAQSAQNAQASDKT
+381 SSAQNTQNTQASDKT
-395 SENKSAAPKET
+395 SENKSTAPKET
-406 IKHFTQQLK
+406 IKHFAQQLK

-441 VTIQKVGK
+441 VVIQKVGK

-487 FSQDSSKEQPKEP
+487 FSQDSSKEQPKEQ

-505 KEQESTP
+505 KEQELTP

-524 TDNENKETSM
+524 TDNENQETSM

>member
-1 MPSFVNP
+1 MPSPVNP
-8 IHTNANALNSGTKN
+8 IHTNANALNSGAKS
-22 EVKDTKNAPKSAS
+22 EDTKNAPKSAS
-35 KDFNK
+35 KDFSK

-71 KELEKTPTPHHQ
+71 KTLKTPTLPHQ
-83 HAQNLAKDQQ
+83 HAQNPAKDQQ
-93 APTLKDLLNHKKTT
+93 APTLKDWLNRPKTT

-114 ETHEPTLKDLLNH
+114 EKN
-127 KKTTA
+127 
-132 SHEAQHETHEMHET
+132 HET
-146 NPKTPNETLNKNEKK
+146 NPKTPNEINKNEKK
-161 PNGVA
+161 PNGVT

-171 ANLTNKNPLT
+171 ANLTNKNPLN

-189 IKNPTAPTH
+189 IKTPTTPTH
-198 NAKEPKTLKDIH
+198 NAKESKTLKDIQT
-210 ALSQKHDL
+210 LSQKHDL
-218 NASNIQVGTPLEKKE
+218 NASNIQATTTPENK
-233 TPLNASDQL
+233 TPLNASDHL

-248 TSINHTLAKND
+248 TPTNHTLAKND
-259 SKNTANLSS
+259 AKNTANLSS

-275 KESHNKER
+275 KEPQNKEHAN
-283 TTPPSNEK
+283 PQNNEK
-291 KTPPLREAL
+291 KTPPLKEAL
-300 QMNAIK
+300 PMNAIK
-306 RDKTLSKKKPEKTPT
+306 RDKTLSKKKPEKTQT
-321 KTQTTAATPENAP
+321 KAQTTAPSIVPENAP

-344 PLIGANPPNDNA
+344 PLIGANPPNDNP

-361 KEEKAKEVSENKE
+361 KEETTKEASDNKE
-374 KTKESNN
+374 KTKEANN
-381 SAQSAQNAQASDKT
+381 SAQNAQNTQASDKT
-395 SENKSAAPKET
+395 SENKSIAPKET

-441 VTIQKVGK
+441 VIIQKVGK

-487 FSQDSSKEQPKEP
+487 FSQDSSKEQPKEQ
-500 LREPF
+500 LRELF
-505 KEQESTP
+505 KEQESSP

-524 TDNENKETSM
+524 TDHENQETSM

>member
-1 MPSFVNP
+1 MPSPINP
-8 IHTNANALNSGTKN
+8 IHTNANASINSGAKN

-35 KDFNK
+35 KDFSK

-47 KDKTAPKENPN
+47 KDKTAPKENPS

-63 PKDAKEDA
+63 PKDAKKDA

-83 HAQNLAKDQQ
+83 HAQNLAKYQQ

-114 ETHEPTLKDLLNH
+114 EIH
-127 KKTTA
+127 KN
-132 SHEAQHETHEMHET
+132 HET

-181 PTNHANNA
+181 PTNHA
-189 IKNPTAPTH
+189 IKNSTAPTH
-198 NAKEPKTLKDIH
+198 NAKDPKTLKDIQT
-210 ALSQKHDL
+210 LSQKHDL
-218 NASNIQVGTPLEKKE
+218 NASNIQATAPLEKKE
-233 TPLNASDQL
+233 TPLSVSDQL

-248 TSINHTLAKND
+248 VPINHTLAKND

-275 KESHNKER
+275 KESQNKEHA
-283 TTPPSNEK
+283 TPPSNEK

-306 RDKTLSKKKPEKTPT
+306 RDKTLSKKKPEKTPIHA
-321 KTQTTAATPENAP
+321 KAQTTAQAATPENAP

-361 KEEKAKEVSENKE
+361 KEEKTKEASENKE
-374 KTKESNN
+374 KTKESTN
-381 SAQSAQNAQASDKT
+381 SAQNAQNAQANDKA
-395 SENKSAAPKET
+395 SENKSAVPKET

-441 VTIQKVGK
+441 VIIQKVGK

-487 FSQDSSKEQPKEP
+487 FSQDSSKEQEKES

-505 KEQESTP
+505 KEQELTP

>member
-1 MPSFVNP
+1 MPSPINP
-8 IHTNANALNSGTKN
+8 IHTNANANALNSGAKN
-22 EVKDTKNAPKSAS
+22 EDTKNAPKSAS
-35 KDFNK
+35 KDFSK

-63 PKDAKEDA
+63 PKNSKEGAKENA

-93 APTLKDLLNHKKTT
+93 APTLKDLLNHQKTT

-114 ETHEPTLKDLLNH
+114 EIH
-127 KKTTA
+127 KN
-132 SHEAQHETHEMHET
+132 HET

-166 SNAHQ
+166 SSAHQ
-171 ANLTNKNPLT
+171 TNLTNKNPLT

-198 NAKEPKTLKDIH
+198 NAKEPKTLKDIQT
-210 ALSQKHDL
+210 LSQKHDL

-248 TSINHTLAKND
+248 TPINNTLAKND
-259 SKNTANLSS
+259 AKNTANLSS

-275 KESHNKER
+275 KESHNKEHA
-283 TTPPSNEK
+283 TPPSNEK

-321 KTQTTAATPENAP
+321 KTQTTAPSTTPENAP

-356 PTPLE
+356 PTLLE
-361 KEEKAKEVSENKE
+361 KEEKTKEVSENKE
-374 KTKESNN
+374 KTKESTN
-381 SAQSAQNAQASDKT
+381 SVQNAQNTQASDKT
-395 SENKSAAPKET
+395 SENKSVTPKET

-487 FSQDSSKEQPKEP
+487 FSQDSSKEQPKEQ
-500 LREPF
+500 LKEPF

>member
-1 MPSFVNP
+1 MPSPINP
-8 IHTNANALNSGTKN
+8 IHTNANANTNALNSGAKN
-22 EVKDTKNAPKSAS
+22 EDTKNAPKSTS
-35 KDFNK
+35 KDFSK

-47 KDKTAPKENPN
+47 KDKTTPKENPN

-63 PKDAKEDA
+63 PKNSKEGAKEDA

-93 APTLKDLLNHKKTT
+93 APTLKDWLNHKKTT
-107 ASHEAQH
+107 VSHEAQH
-114 ETHEPTLKDLLNH
+114 ETHK
-127 KKTTA
+127 
-132 SHEAQHETHEMHET
+132 MHET
-146 NPKTPNETLNKNEKK
+146 NPKTPNETSNKNEKK

-166 SNAHQ
+166 SSAHQ

-198 NAKEPKTLKDIH
+198 NAKEPKTLKDIQT
-210 ALSQKHDL
+210 LSQKHDL

-233 TPLNASDQL
+233 TPLKTSDQL
-242 ALKTTQ
+242 ALKATQ
-248 TSINHTLAKND
+248 TPINHTLTKND
-259 SKNTANLSS
+259 AKNTANLSS

-300 QMNAIK
+300 PMNAIK

-321 KTQTTAATPENAP
+321 KTQTTAPSTTPENAP

-361 KEEKAKEVSENKE
+361 KEEKTKEASENKE
-374 KTKESNN
+374 KTKESTNN
-381 SAQSAQNAQASDKT
+381 TQSAQNTQASDKA

-487 FSQDSSKEQPKEP
+487 FSQDSSKEQEK
-500 LREPF
+500 EPF
-505 KEQESTP
+505 KELFKEQELTP

-524 TDNENKETSM
+524 TDHENQETSM

>member
-8 IHTNANALNSGTKN
+8 IHTNASANANALNNGAKN

-35 KDFNK
+35 KDFSK

-63 PKDAKEDA
+63 PKDAKESTKKDA

-93 APTLKDLLNHKKTT
+93 APTLKDLLNHQKTT

-114 ETHEPTLKDLLNH
+114 KN
-127 KKTTA
+127 
-132 SHEAQHETHEMHET
+132 HET

-161 PNGVA
+161 PNGVT

-198 NAKEPKTLKDIH
+198 NAKDPKTLKDIH
-210 ALSQKHDL
+210 AISQKHDL

-259 SKNTANLSS
+259 AKNTANLSS

-283 TTPPSNEK
+283 ATPPSNEK

-321 KTQTTAATPENAP
+321 KTQTTAQAATPENTP

-361 KEEKAKEVSENKE
+361 KEETTKEASDNKE
-374 KTKESNN
+374 KTKETTN
-381 SAQSAQNAQASDKT
+381 STQNAQNAQASDKT
-395 SENKSAAPKET
+395 SENKSVTPKET

>member
-1 MPSFVNP
+1 MPSPINP
-8 IHTNANALNSGTKN
+8 IHTNASANANTLNSGAKN
-22 EVKDTKNAPKSAS
+22 EDTKNAPKSAS
-35 KDFNK
+35 KDFSK

-63 PKDAKEDA
+63 PKDAKKDA

-83 HAQNLAKDQQ
+83 HAQNPAKDQQ
-93 APTLKDLLNHKKTT
+93 APTLKDLLNHQKTT

-114 ETHEPTLKDLLNH
+114 EI
-127 KKTTA
+127 
-132 SHEAQHETHEMHET
+132 HET

-161 PNGVA
+161 PNGVT

-171 ANLTNKNPLT
+171 ENLTHKNPLT
-181 PTNHANNA
+181 PTNHTNHA

-198 NAKEPKTLKDIH
+198 NAKDTKTLKDIQT
-210 ALSQKHDL
+210 LSQKHDL
-218 NASNIQVGTPLEKKE
+218 NASNIQATAPLEKKE

-242 ALKTTQ
+242 ALKTAQ
-248 TSINHTLAKND
+248 TPINHTLAKND
-259 SKNTANLSS
+259 AKNTANLSS

-283 TTPPSNEK
+283 ANPSHNEK
-291 KTPPLREAL
+291 KTPPLKEAL
-300 QMNAIK
+300 PMNAIK

-321 KTQTTAATPENAP
+321 KAQTTAPSIAPENAP

-344 PLIGANPPNDNA
+344 PLIGANPPPNDNA

-361 KEEKAKEVSENKE
+361 KEEKTKEISENKE

-395 SENKSAAPKET
+395 SENKSVTPKEM

-441 VTIQKVGK
+441 VVIQKVGK

-500 LREPF
+500 F
-505 KEQESTP
+505 KEQELTP

-524 TDNENKETSM
+524 TDNESKETSM

>member
-1 MPSFVNP
+1 MPSPVNP
-8 IHTNANALNSGTKN
+8 IHTNANALNSGAKN
-22 EVKDTKNAPKSAS
+22 EVKDAKNAPKSAS
-35 KDFNK
+35 KDFSK

-47 KDKTAPKENPN
+47 KDKTAPKENPI

-63 PKDAKEDA
+63 PQNALKDK
-71 KELEKTPTPHHQ
+71 LEKTPTLPHQ
-83 HAQNLAKDQQ
+83 HAQNPAKDQQ
-93 APTLKDLLNHKKTT
+93 APTLKDWLNHPKTHPT
-107 ASHEAQH
+107 APHEAQH
-114 ETHEPTLKDLLNH
+114 ETHETN
-127 KKTTA
+127 
-132 SHEAQHETHEMHET
+132 ET

-161 PNGVA
+161 PNGVT

-171 ANLTNKNPLT
+171 TNLASKNPIT
-181 PTNHANNA
+181 PNHANNA
-189 IKNPTAPTH
+189 IKNPTAPTDTK
-198 NAKEPKTLKDIH
+198 KEPKTLKDIQT
-210 ALSQKHDL
+210 LSQKHDL
-218 NASNIQVGTPLEKKE
+218 NASNIQAATTPENK
-233 TPLNASDQL
+233 TPLNASDHL

-248 TSINHTLAKND
+248 TPINHTLAKND
-259 SKNTANLSS
+259 AKNTANLSS

-275 KESHNKER
+275 KESPNKEHA
-283 TTPPSNEK
+283 TPQNNEK
-291 KTPPLREAL
+291 KTPPLKEAL

-321 KTQTTAATPENAP
+321 KTQTTAPTPENAP

-344 PLIGANPPNDNA
+344 PLIGANPPPNDNI

-361 KEEKAKEVSENKE
+361 KEEKTQEISENKE
-374 KTKESNN
+374 KTKETSN
-381 SAQSAQNAQASDKT
+381 SAQSVQNTQASDKT
-395 SENKSAAPKET
+395 SENKSITPKET

-421 KPPMSRISMD
+421 KPPMSKISMD

-441 VTIQKVGK
+441 VIIQKVGK

-487 FSQDSSKEQPKEP
+487 FSQDSSKEQQAPKDQP
-500 LREPF
+500 KEPF
-505 KEQESTP
+505 KEQELTP

-524 TDNENKETSM
+524 TDHENQETSM

>member
-1 MPSFVNP
+1 MPSLINP
-8 IHTNANALNSGTKN
+8 IHTNASANANALNSGAKN
-22 EVKDTKNAPKSAS
+22 EDTKNAPKSAS
-35 KDFNK
+35 KDFSK

-58 ALKAT
+58 ALKTT
-63 PKDAKEDA
+63 PKDAKKDA
-71 KELEKTPTPHHQ
+71 KELEKTPTLQPQ

-114 ETHEPTLKDLLNH
+114 ETHKN
-127 KKTTA
+127 
-132 SHEAQHETHEMHET
+132 HET

-161 PNGVA
+161 PNGII

-171 ANLTNKNPLT
+171 ASLTNKNPLT

-198 NAKEPKTLKDIH
+198 NAKEPKTLKDIQT
-210 ALSQKHDL
+210 LSQKHDL
-218 NASNIQVGTPLEKKE
+218 NASNIQATTPLEKKE
-233 TPLNASDQL
+233 TPLKASDQL

-248 TSINHTLAKND
+248 TPINHTLAKND
-259 SKNTANLSS
+259 AKNTANLSS

-275 KESHNKER
+275 KESHNKEHA
-283 TTPPSNEK
+283 TPPSNEK

-306 RDKTLSKKKPEKTPT
+306 RDKTLSKKKPEKTPIHA
-321 KTQTTAATPENAP
+321 KTQTTAPSATPENAP
-334 KIPLKTPPLM
+334 KIPLKTPPL

-356 PTPLE
+356 PTLLE
-361 KEEKAKEVSENKE
+361 KEEKTKEASENKE
-374 KTKESNN
+374 KTKESTN
-381 SAQSAQNAQASDKT
+381 STQNTQNAQSSDKA
-395 SENKSAAPKET
+395 SENKSTTPKET

-421 KPPMSRISMD
+421 KPPTSRISMD

-487 FSQDSSKEQPKEP
+487 FSQDSSKEQPKEQ

-505 KEQESTP
+505 KEQELTP

-524 TDNENKETSM
+524 TDNENQETSM

>member
-1 MPSFVNP
+1 MPSPINP
-8 IHTNANALNSGTKN
+8 IHTNANANASTLINSGAKN
-22 EVKDTKNAPKSAS
+22 EYTKNAPKSAS
-35 KDFNK
+35 KDFSK

-47 KDKTAPKENPN
+47 KDKTAPKENPS

-63 PKDAKEDA
+63 PKNSKEDA
-71 KELEKTPTPHHQ
+71 KALEKTPTLPHQ
-83 HAQNLAKDQQ
+83 HAQNFAKDQQ

-107 ASHEAQH
+107 ASHETQH
-114 ETHEPTLKDLLNH
+114 ETHEAN
-127 KKTTA
+127 
-132 SHEAQHETHEMHET
+132 ET

-161 PNGVA
+161 PNEVI

-171 ANLTNKNPLT
+171 TNLTNKNPIT

-198 NAKEPKTLKDIH
+198 NAKEPKTLKDIQT
-210 ALSQKHDL
+210 LSQKHDL
-218 NASNIQVGTPLEKKE
+218 NASNIQATTTPENK
-233 TPLNASDQL
+233 TPLNASDHL

-248 TSINHTLAKND
+248 TPTNHTLAKND
-259 SKNTANLSS
+259 AKNAANLSS

-275 KESHNKER
+275 KEPQNKEHAN
-283 TTPPSNEK
+283 PLNNEK
-291 KTPPLREAL
+291 KTPPLKEAL

-321 KTQTTAATPENAP
+321 KAQTTAPSIAPENAP

-344 PLIGANPPNDNA
+344 PLIGANPPPNDNA
-356 PTPLE
+356 PTLLE
-361 KEEKAKEVSENKE
+361 KEETTKEASDNKE

-381 SAQSAQNAQASDKT
+381 SAQNAQNAQASDKT
-395 SENKSAAPKET
+395 SENKSVTPKET

-441 VTIQKVGK
+441 VIIQKVGK

-487 FSQDSSKEQPKEP
+487 FSQDSSKEQPKEQ
-500 LREPF
+500 LRELF

-524 TDNENKETSM
+524 IDHENQETSM

>member
-1 MPSFVNP
+1 MPSPINP
-8 IHTNANALNSGTKN
+8 IHTNANALNSGAKN
-22 EVKDTKNAPKSAS
+22 EDTKNAPKSTS
-35 KDFNK
+35 KNFSK

-63 PKDAKEDA
+63 PQDAKENAKEDA
-71 KELEKTPTPHHQ
+71 KALEKTPTPHPQ
-83 HAQNLAKDQQ
+83 HAQNPAKDQQ
-93 APTLKDLLNHKKTT
+93 APTLKDLLNHKKT
-107 ASHEAQH
+107 SHEAQH
-114 ETHEPTLKDLLNH
+114 ENHEI
-127 KKTTA
+127 
-132 SHEAQHETHEMHET
+132 

-171 ANLTNKNPLT
+171 TNLLSKNPIT
-181 PTNHANNA
+181 PTNRANNA
-189 IKNPTAPTH
+189 IKNPTTPTH
-198 NAKEPKTLKDIH
+198 NAKEPKTLKDIQT
-210 ALSQKHDL
+210 LSQKHDL
-218 NASNIQVGTPLEKKE
+218 NASNIQAATTPENK
-233 TPLNASDQL
+233 TPLNASDHL

-248 TSINHTLAKND
+248 TPTNHTLAKND
-259 SKNTANLSS
+259 AKNTANLSS

-275 KESHNKER
+275 KEPHNKEHAN
-283 TTPPSNEK
+283 PQNNEK
-291 KTPPLREAL
+291 KTPPLKEAL

-306 RDKTLSKKKPEKTPT
+306 RDKTLSKKKSEKTQT
-321 KTQTTAATPENAP
+321 KTQTTAPSIVPENAP
-334 KIPLKTPPLM
+334 KISLKTPPLM
-344 PLIGANPPNDNA
+344 PLIGANPPNDNP

-361 KEEKAKEVSENKE
+361 KEEKTKEVSDNKE
-374 KTKESNN
+374 KTKEASN
-381 SAQSAQNAQASDKT
+381 SAQNAQNTQASDKT
-395 SENKSAAPKET
+395 SENKSVTPKET

-431 LFPKELGKVE
+431 LFPRELGKVE
-441 VTIQKVGK
+441 VVIQKVGK

-487 FSQDSSKEQPKEP
+487 FSQDSSKEQPKEQP
-500 LREPF
+500 KEQLRELF

-524 TDNENKETSM
+524 TDHENQETSM

>member
-1 MPSFVNP
+1 MPSPVNP
-8 IHTNANALNSGTKN
+8 IHTNANALNSGAKN
-22 EVKDTKNAPKSAS
+22 EDTKNAPKSAS
-35 KDFNK
+35 KDFSK

-71 KELEKTPTPHHQ
+71 KALEKTPTLPHQ
-83 HAQNLAKDQQ
+83 HAQNPAKNQQ
-93 APTLKDLLNHKKTT
+93 APTLKDWLNHKT
-107 ASHEAQH
+107 ASHKSQHEAQH
-114 ETHEPTLKDLLNH
+114 ETHEAN
-127 KKTTA
+127 
-132 SHEAQHETHEMHET
+132 ET

-161 PNGVA
+161 PNEVT

-171 ANLTNKNPLT
+171 TNLPNKNPIT

-189 IKNPTAPTH
+189 IKNPTAQTH
-198 NAKEPKTLKDIH
+198 NAKEPKTLKDIQT
-210 ALSQKHDL
+210 LSQKHDL
-218 NASNIQVGTPLEKKE
+218 NASNIQAATTPENK

-248 TSINHTLAKND
+248 TPTNHTLAKND
-259 SKNTANLSS
+259 AKNTANLSS

-275 KESHNKER
+275 KESPNKEHAN
-283 TTPPSNEK
+283 PLNNEK
-291 KTPPLREAL
+291 KTPPLKEAL

-306 RDKTLSKKKPEKTPT
+306 RDKTLSKKKPEKTQT
-321 KTQTTAATPENAP
+321 KTQTTAPSITPENAP

-344 PLIGANPPNDNA
+344 PLIGANPPPNDNI

-361 KEEKAKEVSENKE
+361 KEEKTQEISENKE
-374 KTKESNN
+374 KTKETNS
-381 SAQSAQNAQASDKT
+381 SAQNAQNAQASDKT
-395 SENKSAAPKET
+395 NENKSIAPKET

-441 VTIQKVGK
+441 VIIQKVGK

-487 FSQDSSKEQPKEP
+487 FSQDSSKEQPKDQ
-500 LREPF
+500 LRELF
-505 KEQESTP
+505 KEQELPP
-512 LKENALKSYQEN
+512 LKESALKSYQEN
-524 TDNENKETSM
+524 TDHENQETSM

>member
-1 MPSFVNP
+1 MPSPINP
-8 IHTNANALNSGTKN
+8 IHTNANALNSGAKN
-22 EVKDTKNAPKSAS
+22 EDTKNAPKSTS
-35 KDFNK
+35 KDFSK

-47 KDKTAPKENPN
+47 KDKTTPKENPN

-63 PKDAKEDA
+63 QKDAKKDA
-71 KELEKTPTPHHQ
+71 KALEKTPTLPHQ
-83 HAQNLAKDQQ
+83 HAQNPAKDQQ
-93 APTLKDLLNHKKTT
+93 APTLKDLLNHKKT
-107 ASHEAQH
+107 SHEAQH
-114 ETHEPTLKDLLNH
+114 KN
-127 KKTTA
+127 
-132 SHEAQHETHEMHET
+132 HET

-161 PNGVA
+161 PNGVT

-171 ANLTNKNPLT
+171 ENLTHKNPLT
-181 PTNHANNA
+181 PTNHTNNA
-189 IKNPTAPTH
+189 IKNPTTPTDT
-198 NAKEPKTLKDIH
+198 KKDPKTLKDIQT
-210 ALSQKHDL
+210 LSQKHDL
-218 NASNIQVGTPLEKKE
+218 NASNIQVTAPLEKKE
-233 TPLNASDQL
+233 TPLSASDQL

-259 SKNTANLSS
+259 AKNTANLSS

-283 TTPPSNEK
+283 ATPPNNEK

-300 QMNAIK
+300 PMNAIK
-306 RDKTLSKKKPEKTPT
+306 RDKTLSKKKPEKTQT
-321 KTQTTAATPENAP
+321 KTQTTAPSAMPENAP

-344 PLIGANPPNDNA
+344 PLIGANPPPNDNI

-361 KEEKAKEVSENKE
+361 KEEKTQEISDNKE
-374 KTKESNN
+374 KAKETNN
-381 SAQSAQNAQASDKT
+381 GAQSTQNTQASDKT
-395 SENKSAAPKET
+395 SENKSVTPKET

-441 VTIQKVGK
+441 VIIQKVGK

-487 FSQDSSKEQPKEP
+487 FSQDSSKEQPKEQ
-500 LREPF
+500 LRELF
-505 KEQESTP
+505 KEQELTP

-524 TDNENKETSM
+524 TDHENQETSM

>member
-1 MPSFVNP
+1 MPSPVNP
-8 IHTNANALNSGTKN
+8 IHTNANALNGGAKN

-35 KDFNK
+35 KDFSK

-47 KDKTAPKENPN
+47 KDKTAPKENPS

-63 PKDAKEDA
+63 PKDAKKDA
-71 KELEKTPTPHHQ
+71 KALEKTPTPHPQ

-93 APTLKDLLNHKKTT
+93 APTLKDWLNHKKTT

-114 ETHEPTLKDLLNH
+114 EN
-127 KKTTA
+127 
-132 SHEAQHETHEMHET
+132 HET

-161 PNGVA
+161 PNGVTF
-166 SNAHQ
+166 NTHQ
-171 ANLTNKNPLT
+171 TNLTHKNPLT

-198 NAKEPKTLKDIH
+198 DAKEPKTLKDIQT
-210 ALSQKHDL
+210 LSQKHDL
-218 NASNIQVGTPLEKKE
+218 NASNIQATTPLEKKE

-259 SKNTANLSS
+259 AKNTANLSS

-275 KESHNKER
+275 KDPLSKEHA
-283 TTPPSNEK
+283 TPPNNEK
-291 KTPPLREAL
+291 KTPPLKEAL
-300 QMNAIK
+300 PMNAIK
-306 RDKTLSKKKPEKTPT
+306 RDKTLSKKKSEKTST
-321 KTQTTAATPENAP
+321 KAQTTAPSIAPENTP

-344 PLIGANPPNDNA
+344 PLIGSNPPPNDNA

-361 KEEKAKEVSENKE
+361 KEETTKEASDNKE

-381 SAQSAQNAQASDKT
+381 SAQSVQNAQASDKT
-395 SENKSAAPKET
+395 SENKNVTPKET
-406 IKHFTQQLK
+406 IRHFTQQLK

-487 FSQDSSKEQPKEP
+487 FSQDSSKEQEK
-500 LREPF
+500 EPF
-505 KEQESTP
+505 KELFKEQELTP

>member
-1 MPSFVNP
+1 MPSPINP
-8 IHTNANALNSGTKN
+8 IHTNASALNSGAKN
-22 EVKDTKNAPKSAS
+22 EDTKNAPKSAS
-35 KDFNK
+35 KDFSK

-47 KDKTAPKENPN
+47 KDKTASKESPNPN

-63 PKDAKEDA
+63 PQDAKENAKEDA
-71 KELEKTPTPHHQ
+71 KALEKTPTLPHQ
-83 HAQNLAKDQQ
+83 HAQNPAKYQQ
-93 APTLKDLLNHKKTT
+93 APTLKDWLNHKKTT

-114 ETHEPTLKDLLNH
+114 EKN
-127 KKTTA
+127 
-132 SHEAQHETHEMHET
+132 HET

-161 PNGVA
+161 PNGVT

-171 ANLTNKNPLT
+171 TNLASKNPIT

-189 IKNPTAPTH
+189 IKTPTTPTH
-198 NAKEPKTLKDIH
+198 NAKDPKTLKDIQT
-210 ALSQKHDL
+210 LSQKHDL
-218 NASNIQVGTPLEKKE
+218 NASNIQAATTPENK
-233 TPLNASDQL
+233 TPLNASDHL

-248 TSINHTLAKND
+248 TPTNHTLAKND
-259 SKNTANLSS
+259 AKNTANLSS

-275 KESHNKER
+275 KESHNKEHAN
-283 TTPPSNEK
+283 PLNNEK
-291 KTPPLREAL
+291 KTPPLKEAL

-321 KTQTTAATPENAP
+321 KAQTTAPSIVPENAP

-344 PLIGANPPNDNA
+344 PLIGANPPNDNI

-361 KEEKAKEVSENKE
+361 KEETTKEASDNKE
-374 KTKESNN
+374 KTKESSN

-395 SENKSAAPKET
+395 SENKSVTPKET
-406 IKHFTQQLK
+406 IRHFTQQLK

-441 VTIQKVGK
+441 VIIQKVGK

-487 FSQDSSKEQPKEP
+487 FSQDSSKEQPKEQ
-500 LREPF
+500 LRELF
-505 KEQESTP
+505 KEQESSP

-524 TDNENKETSM
+524 TDHENQETSM

>member
-1 MPSFVNP
+1 MPSPINP
-8 IHTNANALNSGTKN
+8 IHTNANANASALIKNSGAKN
-22 EVKDTKNAPKSAS
+22 GVKDTKNAPKSAS
-35 KDFNK
+35 KDFSK

-47 KDKTAPKENPN
+47 KDKTAPKENSS

-63 PKDAKEDA
+63 PKDA

-114 ETHEPTLKDLLNH
+114 EIH
-127 KKTTA
+127 KN
-132 SHEAQHETHEMHET
+132 HET

-161 PNGVA
+161 PNGVI
-166 SNAHQ
+166 SSAHQ
-171 ANLTNKNPLT
+171 ANLTNKNPLA

-189 IKNPTAPTH
+189 IKNPTAPTDT
-198 NAKEPKTLKDIH
+198 KKDPKTLKDIQT
-210 ALSQKHDL
+210 LSQKHDL

-248 TSINHTLAKND
+248 TPINHTLAKND
-259 SKNTANLSS
+259 AKNTANLSS

-283 TTPPSNEK
+283 ATPPSNEK

-321 KTQTTAATPENAP
+321 KTQTTAPSTTPENAP

-356 PTPLE
+356 PTLLE

-374 KTKESNN
+374 KTKESTN

-395 SENKSAAPKET
+395 SENKSTAPKET

-487 FSQDSSKEQPKEP
+487 FSQDSSKEQPKEQ

>member
-1 MPSFVNP
+1 MPSPVNP
-8 IHTNANALNSGTKN
+8 LHTNANALNSGAKN
-22 EVKDTKNAPKSAS
+22 EVKDAKNAPKSAS
-35 KDFNK
+35 KDFSK

-47 KDKTAPKENPN
+47 KDKTASKESPN
-58 ALKAT
+58 HSALKDT
-63 PKDAKEDA
+63 PKDAKA
-71 KELEKTPTPHHQ
+71 LEKTPTLPHQ
-83 HAQNLAKDQQ
+83 HAQNPAKDQQ
-93 APTLKDLLNHKKTT
+93 APTLKDWLNHKT
-107 ASHEAQH
+107 ASHKSQHEAQH
-114 ETHEPTLKDLLNH
+114 ETHEAN
-127 KKTTA
+127 
-132 SHEAQHETHEMHET
+132 ET

-161 PNGVA
+161 PNEVA

-171 ANLTNKNPLT
+171 TNLPNKNPIT
-181 PTNHANNA
+181 PTNHANHAN
-189 IKNPTAPTH
+189 KTPTTPTH
-198 NAKEPKTLKDIH
+198 NAKDPKTLKDIQT
-210 ALSQKHDL
+210 LSQKHDL
-218 NASNIQVGTPLEKKE
+218 NASNIQAATTPENK

-248 TSINHTLAKND
+248 TPTNHTLAKND
-259 SKNTANLSS
+259 AKNTANLSS

-275 KESHNKER
+275 KEPLNKEHAN
-283 TTPPSNEK
+283 PPNNEK
-291 KTPPLREAL
+291 KTPPLKEAL

-306 RDKTLSKKKPEKTPT
+306 RDKTLSKKKPEKTPIHA
-321 KTQTTAATPENAP
+321 KTQTTAPSATLENAP

-344 PLIGANPPNDNA
+344 PLIGANPPNDNI

-361 KEEKAKEVSENKE
+361 KEEKTKEISDNKE
-374 KTKESNN
+374 KAKETNN
-381 SAQSAQNAQASDKT
+381 SAQSAQNTQASDKT
-395 SENKSAAPKET
+395 SDNKSIAPKET

-421 KPPMSRISMD
+421 KPPMSKISMD

-487 FSQDSSKEQPKEP
+487 FSQDSSKEQPKEQ
-500 LREPF
+500 LRESF
-505 KEQESTP
+505 KEQELTP

-524 TDNENKETSM
+524 TDHENQETSM